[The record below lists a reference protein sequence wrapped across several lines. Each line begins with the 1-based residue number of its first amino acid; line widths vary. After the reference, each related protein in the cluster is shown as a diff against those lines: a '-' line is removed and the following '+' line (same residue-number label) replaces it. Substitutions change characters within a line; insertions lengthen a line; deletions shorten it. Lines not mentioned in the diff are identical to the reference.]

1 MAKPTDVQKQ
11 IDTLKTKISDNNK
24 KIEENNN
31 QIKLLSNNLNNPD
44 NKRNVDRLTKDNVNL
59 LQSNVKLQA
68 KIVELSTV
76 FEISKTQ
83 TTKIELDPKI
93 TALLP
98 LYKDDLPTWERLSI
112 TNIPFLL
119 FLTQWCSAG
128 KNGGGFLRDPI

>member
-1 MAKPTDVQKQ
+1 M
-11 IDTLKTKISDNNK
+11 
-24 KIEENNN
+24 
-31 QIKLLSNNLNNPD
+31 NNPD